1 MAASENENKY
11 ERKYDVDESMKG
23 QYAECDGGASQPT
36 ILPNGEWGLMPSR
49 ETFKGVLTGLYFDQG
64 DPPWRWYEMVILHE
78 RPEGYM
84 DETVWCEPGFIFL
97 LGDEEADAGAWK
109 KHMP

>member
-1 MAASENENKY
+1 MQDPGTEDKY
-11 ERKYDVDESMKG
+11 ERKYAVDESMKG

-64 DPPWRWYEMVILHE
+64 DPPWRWYEMVILYE
-78 RPEGYM
+78 RPEAYM
-84 DETVWCEPGFIFL
+84 DETVWCEPGFLFL
-97 LGDEEADAGAWK
+97 EGYEEAEAGAWK
-109 KHMP
+109 KLMP